1 MILDV
6 DILITLFDKYSGRK
20 QNGEIGEQEA
30 AAAPS
35 GGGESS
41 ASTGK
46 TPKKWESGR
55 TFGKSYMNDPKYK
68 WESGRTFGKTYMND
82 PKYKWTSGRV
92 MGKTGGSDYA

>member
-6 DILITLFDKYSGRK
+6 DILITLFDKYSERK
-20 QNGEIGEQEA
+20 KNGEIGEQEA

-46 TPKKWESGR
+46 TPKKWESG
-55 TFGKSYMNDPKYK
+55 
-68 WESGRTFGKTYMND
+68 
-82 PKYKWTSGRV
+82 
-92 MGKTGGSDYA
+92 